1 MVKPNT
7 SFNLSIR
14 DVKVIEESLQKQ
26 VNRLCESRRTA
37 IESTIQPPENIQTV
51 IEADKRIKE
60 IQDLLGR
67 LHNQKNWYRPE
78 EGIYVSG

>member
-14 DVKVIEESLQKQ
+14 DVKIIEECLQRQ
-26 VNRLCESRRTA
+26 VNRLEESRRTA

-51 IEADKRIKE
+51 READEKLKE
-60 IQDLLGR
+60 LQSLLGR